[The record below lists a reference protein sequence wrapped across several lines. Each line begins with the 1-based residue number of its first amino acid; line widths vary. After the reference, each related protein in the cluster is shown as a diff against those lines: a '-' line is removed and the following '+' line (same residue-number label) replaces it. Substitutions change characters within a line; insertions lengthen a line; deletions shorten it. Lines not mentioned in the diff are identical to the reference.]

1 MVEPATLKFLNERIA
16 ELTKQCEGRE
26 NRAILEELSELT
38 IIRDE
43 LKKIQQRTA
52 DRPDQSLRHLPK
64 EFPTLEALAHQLN
77 SLALQIAKTPKDD
90 LRRSELLNE
99 ITSLC
104 LITDFLCAR
113 EL

>member
-1 MVEPATLKFLNERIA
+1 MVEPASLKFLNERIA
-16 ELTKQCEGRE
+16 ELTKQCESRE

-52 DRPDQSLRHLPK
+52 DRPEQLSQHLPK
-64 EFPTLEALAHQLN
+64 EFPSLEALVHQLN

-90 LRRSELLNE
+90 PRRSDLLNE

-104 LITDFLCAR
+104 LITDFLFDR
-113 EL
+113 EF

>member
-1 MVEPATLKFLNERIA
+1 MIELSTLKLLNERIA
-16 ELTKQCEGRE
+16 ELSKQCESRE

-52 DRPDQSLRHLPK
+52 DRPEQLSRHLPK
-64 EFPTLEALAHQLN
+64 EFPSLEALLHQLN

-90 LRRSELLNE
+90 PRRSGLLNE

-104 LITDFLCAR
+104 LITDSLCER

>member
-1 MVEPATLKFLNERIA
+1 MIELSTLKLLNERIA
-16 ELTKQCEGRE
+16 ELSKQCESRE

-52 DRPDQSLRHLPK
+52 DRPEQLSRNLPK
-64 EFPTLEALAHQLN
+64 EFPSLEALLHQLN

-90 LRRSELLNE
+90 PRRSGLLNE

-104 LITDFLCAR
+104 LITDSLCER

>member
-1 MVEPATLKFLNERIA
+1 MVEPSTLKFLNERIA
-16 ELTKQCEGRE
+16 ELTKQYESRD

-38 IIRDE
+38 VIRDE
-43 LKKIQQRTA
+43 LGKIQQITA
-52 DRPDQSLRHLPK
+52 DKAEQMSRYLPK
-64 EFPTLEALAHQLN
+64 EFSNLGALLHQLD

-90 LRRSELLNE
+90 PRRSGLLNE

-104 LITDFLCAR
+104 LITDSLCER

>member
-16 ELTKQCEGRE
+16 ELTKQSESRE

-52 DRPDQSLRHLPK
+52 DRPEQLSRHLPK
-64 EFPTLEALAHQLN
+64 EFSSLEALVHQLN

-90 LRRSELLNE
+90 PHRSELLNE
-99 ITSLC
+99 MYKSTCDL
-104 LITDFLCAR
+104 TVV
-113 EL
+113 E